1 MTLFSAD
8 LGYRGGDL
16 PTLVAALETQEL
28 SMARSRERGGSSGD
42 PDARLVSI
50 TSDES

>member
-1 MTLFSAD
+1 MTFLSTD
-8 LGYRGGDL
+8 LGYRGGGL
-16 PTLVAALETQEL
+16 PLVAALETQEL
-28 SMARSRERGGSSGD
+28 SMARSRERGSCCD